1 MMYHDLYEELAAG
14 AVPSALPGRALRL
27 LLDIA
32 AGRSAIRAV
41 RHPLGFVC
49 LPVERSGEHG
59 VCVHLWSDDLP
70 GVAATTSEIHCHS
83 WDLVSYVLFG
93 QVRNELA
100 AIADRGPGASH
111 RVFEVL
117 SAGEV
122 DSIRPTGRTVT
133 YAPGASVAYRAGEVY
148 TLRAGVF
155 HRSVIPEGTVTATI
169 ALGSGRP
176 GMADLS
182 LGPLG
187 TRAHRVVRRR
197 CDDEETAR
205 AARLAAEHLARA

>member
-1 MMYHDLYEELAAG
+1 MRYDDLYAELASG
-14 AVPSALPGRALRL
+14 AAPRALPGRVLRL
-27 LLDIA
+27 LRDIA

-41 RHPLGFVC
+41 RHPLGFLC

-59 VCVHLWSDDLP
+59 VCVHIWSTDVP
-70 GVAATTSEIHCHS
+70 SVATTTSGVHCHS
-83 WDLVSYVLFG
+83 WDLISYVLFG

-100 AIADRGPGASH
+100 TVADRAAGASH
-111 RVFEVL
+111 RVFEVV
-117 SAGEV
+117 SAGDV
-122 DSIRPTGRTVT
+122 DSIRPTGRTVS
-133 YAPGASVAYRAGEVY
+133 YAPGASSLYGAGEVY

-155 HRSVIPEGTVTATI
+155 HRSVIPEGTDTATI
-169 ALGSGRP
+169 ALGNGRP

-187 TRAHRVVRRR
+187 TRPHRVVRRR